1 MTLRIDEADESD
13 DEKRVIVKGGRKLL
27 VDVVA
32 DGILGGLHRYER
44 IWFLELTGNLVSARV
59 KTR

>member
-1 MTLRIDEADESD
+1 MKPTMSD